1 MYYKKIAPGKFVKS
15 RVVKFP
21 PSKLPLLVLL
31 PVLALAQGGSKPP
44 AEQSELAKRA
54 RSADPESGEWR
65 RAEGMP
71 PGAEFL
77 PLTQD
82 HGSGRTEFLI
92 RFPKGYA
99 TPSHWHTGDE
109 TLLVVEGRLI
119 LASQG
124 RERRYGPGSYIFQP
138 GGYLHSTRTSRWH
151 GCLLYVRVD
160 GPFDLFVE

>member
-92 RFPKGYA
+92 RFPKGYGVGVA
-99 TPSHWHTGDE
+99 RAA
-109 TLLVVEGRLI
+109 V
-119 LASQG
+119 ASQG
-124 RERRYGPGSYIFQP
+124 FIGHLGDV
-138 GGYLHSTRTSRWH
+138 RTSHHHRNARRAYGVRHAIGLRRHPRH
-151 GCLLYVRVD
+151 GANPHQPDVIFPHVLH
-160 GPFDLFVE
+160 